1 MVCINQHTYCSECI
15 NMMLSKNKD
24 LCPEC
29 RVKMNASNQNR
40 HLFALL
46 KNIDTKDFNKKS
58 VARFGNNL

>member
-1 MVCINQHTYCSECI
+1 
-15 NMMLSKNKD
+15 MMLSKNKD